1 MAKPLDVSLP
11 SDREVKV
18 TRVFEAPARLIFD
31 FHTRPDHVKRWLLGP
46 PGWSMP
52 VCEIDLRVGGSY
64 RYVWQNDADGTS
76 FGSRGEF
83 REIVAPSR
91 IVQTERMDGFD
102 GEAVITLTLDE
113 QDGRTTLSSVM
124 LFETR
129 EARDGAIR
137 TGMNDGVAMSYDR
150 LEEVM
155 AADEA

>member
-31 FHTRPDHVKRWLLGP
+31 FHTRPDYVKRWLLGP

-91 IVQTERMDGFD
+91 IVHTERMDGFD

-124 LFETR
+124 LFETM
-129 EARDGAIR
+129 EARDGAIG

-155 AADEA
+155 AADGA